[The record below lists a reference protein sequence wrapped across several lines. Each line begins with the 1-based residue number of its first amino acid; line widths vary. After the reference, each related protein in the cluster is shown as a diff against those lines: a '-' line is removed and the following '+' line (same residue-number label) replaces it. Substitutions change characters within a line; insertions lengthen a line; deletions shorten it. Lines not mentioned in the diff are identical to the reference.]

1 MKRLLKWL
9 GIGLGGLMVLGLLA
23 ALGIYLRS
31 EQIMRRTYDL
41 PLSTI
46 ALPTDSFVLI
56 EGQRLAI
63 IRGCY
68 DGCHGDELNGG
79 VFIDEPMLAR
89 VVAPNLTQVASRYSD
104 AELELVIRHGVRQNG
119 RSTLGM
125 PSSMFYHLS
134 DEDLGAIIAFIRAAP
149 ITEGP
154 ATQISLGP
162 LARLGLVLRKYNPQ
176 AEEIDHEAPRL
187 VVKDTTDHLVFGRY
201 LALTSC
207 SECHGM
213 DLRGGSDRNTPNLAI
228 AAAYSDDAFVRLM
241 RTGTAM
247 GDRELRLM
255 SDVARNRFAHFTDG
269 EIRALHDY
277 LRKLGPAA
285 AGNRQ

>member
-89 VVAPNLTQVASRYSD
+89 VVAPNLTQVASR
-104 AELELVIRHGVRQNG
+104 
-119 RSTLGM
+119 
-125 PSSMFYHLS
+125 
-134 DEDLGAIIAFIRAAP
+134 
-149 ITEGP
+149 
-154 ATQISLGP
+154 
-162 LARLGLVLRKYNPQ
+162 
-176 AEEIDHEAPRL
+176 
-187 VVKDTTDHLVFGRY
+187 
-201 LALTSC
+201 
-207 SECHGM
+207 
-213 DLRGGSDRNTPNLAI
+213 
-228 AAAYSDDAFVRLM
+228 
-241 RTGTAM
+241 
-247 GDRELRLM
+247 
-255 SDVARNRFAHFTDG
+255 
-269 EIRALHDY
+269 
-277 LRKLGPAA
+277 
-285 AGNRQ
+285 